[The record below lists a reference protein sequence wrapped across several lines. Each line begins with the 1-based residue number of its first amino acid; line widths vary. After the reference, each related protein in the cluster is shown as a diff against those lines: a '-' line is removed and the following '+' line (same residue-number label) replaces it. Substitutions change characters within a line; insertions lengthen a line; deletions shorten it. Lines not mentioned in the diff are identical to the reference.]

1 MVNNFIFPIEK
12 MCKVLKVSRSSYYSW
27 LVHEPGMREK
37 ENDELSKRIKM
48 VYESSKRTYCNP
60 RVTIALL
67 EQGLHVSRQRVA
79 RLMKKQNLQCII
91 RKNGLL
97 QLIPGI
103 ITLWWK
109 ISSIETLMR
118 PERVRC
124 GSPVSLILKLRKD
137 GFI

>member
-27 LVHEPGMREK
+27 LVREPGKRAI
-37 ENDELSKRIKM
+37 ENKELSKRIKIA
-48 VYESSKRTYCNP
+48 YEASKRTYGSP
-60 RVTIALL
+60 RVTLALL
-67 EQGLHVSRQRVA
+67 EEGLHVSRQRVA
-79 RLMKKQNLQCII
+79 RLMKKQNLQSII

-124 GSPVSLILKLRKD
+124 GSQISPILKLLKD